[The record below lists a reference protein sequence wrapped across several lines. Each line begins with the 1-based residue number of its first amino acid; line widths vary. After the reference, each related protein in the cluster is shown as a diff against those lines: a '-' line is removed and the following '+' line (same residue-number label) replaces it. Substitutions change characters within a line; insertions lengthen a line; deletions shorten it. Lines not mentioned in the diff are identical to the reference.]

1 MRCTYMQLMSPL
13 DFLFA
18 SSFLAQHTC
27 LLPLSRSSRFRQG
40 TFYFLSSKST
50 KTADPGRRITTRVI
64 VEDMSV
70 RACIRSN
77 ESTRL
82 MTGTGVMRRRFRV
95 QHSVMESTG
104 QSRTRKFRSV
114 SIIKVNEI
122 RSESPRI
129 GEGWDRRN
137 PWRII
142 VVRTE
147 TRMIHRS
154 ERSKD

>member
-1 MRCTYMQLMSPL
+1 MSPL
-13 DFLFA
+13 GFLFA

-27 LLPLSRSSRFRQG
+27 LLPLSRSSLFRQG
-40 TFYFLSSKST
+40 AFYFLSSKCT
-50 KTADPGRRITTRVI
+50 KTADPGWSTTRII
-64 VEDMSV
+64 VEDMTV

-82 MTGTGVMRRRFRV
+82 MMGTRFMRRRFRM
-95 QHSVMESTG
+95 QHDVIESTG
-104 QSRTRKFRSV
+104 HSRTRKFRSV
-114 SIIKVNEI
+114 SIIKVNKI
-122 RSESPRI
+122 RSETPRV
-129 GEGWDRRN
+129 GQGSDRIN

-147 TRMIHRS
+147 TRMIRGS